1 MHKRARTPQAHTLHT
16 ARVTTRTFPT
26 RADLKG
32 KGKNGVLDEKK
43 DGELMTAHFE
53 QFKPYRSLAAWY
65 MWRAHEDAQKATK
78 GK

>member
-1 MHKRARTPQAHTLHT
+1 
-16 ARVTTRTFPT
+16 
-26 RADLKG
+26 LKG